1 MDLKKIS
8 RQELEDKIERL
19 ERLIAKK
26 GIGSEYL
33 SRAERIQRDLNLAVM
48 LGGATLLLGATAY
61 TIYKLRGE

>member
-8 RQELEDKIERL
+8 RQELEEKIERL

-33 SRAERIQRDLNLAVM
+33 SRAERIQRDLNIAVL
-48 LGGATLLLGATAY
+48 LGGVTLLLGATAY
-61 TIYKLRGE
+61 TVYKLRGE